1 MDLLTDHTFVCCLA
15 TVVESLWQV
24 SVGIRGNGIPWYS
37 IRFYRSSFA
46 TGECASFR
54 HEFGLSL
61 RINEPRI

>member
-15 TVVESLWQV
+15 TVDESLWQV
-24 SVGIRGNGIPWYS
+24 SVVIRGNGIPSES

-46 TGECASFR
+46 TECASFR